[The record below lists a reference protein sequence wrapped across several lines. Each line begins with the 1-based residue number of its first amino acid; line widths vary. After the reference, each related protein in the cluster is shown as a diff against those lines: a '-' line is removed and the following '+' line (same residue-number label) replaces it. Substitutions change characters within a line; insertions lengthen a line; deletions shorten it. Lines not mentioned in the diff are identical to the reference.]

1 MKNERIGFSTPP
13 NYLPIKSLEKYLL
26 EKLVQN
32 VDIQLFRELN
42 DYVFQAKSLDSLI
55 GEYCT
60 KVKNN
65 IYQDKERIGNGKMLY
80 EQLHQELK
88 HIRKTDEDLISI
100 IVDYLFSTNS
110 PEINELVNFFETT
123 LEKTGK

>member
-1 MKNERIGFSTPP
+1 
-13 NYLPIKSLEKYLL
+13 
-26 EKLVQN
+26 
-32 VDIQLFRELN
+32 
-42 DYVFQAKSLDSLI
+42 
-55 GEYCT
+55 
-60 KVKNN
+60 
-65 IYQDKERIGNGKMLY
+65 MLY

-123 LEKTGK
+123 FEKTGK

>member
-1 MKNERIGFSTPP
+1 M
-13 NYLPIKSLEKYLL
+13 
-26 EKLVQN
+26 VQN

-110 PEINELVNFFETT
+110 PEINELVNFFQTT